1 MSPSDPNTLPSPLP
15 GAPPPPRVATLT
27 ISDTRTA
34 ADDRGGPELRRLLAA
49 AGFPLGA
56 HAIVSDGV
64 DSVRGAVKA
73 LCADPAIDVVVTTG
87 GTGISPRDR
96 TYEAIEGL
104 LDRRL
109 DGFGEAFRRLSW
121 DDVGPRAILSRALAG
136 TVGAKIVVALPG
148 SPRALALAVERIL
161 APLLPHAVA
170 VANGRGS
177 HRGDHR

>member
-1 MSPSDPNTLPSPLP
+1 MPPHPP
-15 GAPPPPRVATLT
+15 GDSSPPRVATLT

-34 ADDRGGPELRRLLAA
+34 DDDRGGPELRRLLAA
-49 AGFPLGA
+49 AGFHLAA
-56 HAIVSDGV
+56 HAIVPDGT
-64 DSVRGAVKA
+64 DPVRNAVRK
-73 LCADPAIDVVVTTG
+73 LCEDPAIDVIVTTG

-96 TYEAIEGL
+96 TYEAIDGL

-136 TVGAKIVVALPG
+136 TVGGKIVVALPG

-170 VANGRGS
+170 VAAG
-177 HRGDHR
+177 RGDHREHR